1 MLCINTNDIILFRLA
16 VRNMSGGEKRIFNIT
31 PSRFQYTKFKDDLH
45 FYITLGVVP
54 LGLLI
59 LYCNIFIGPAT
70 LTEIPEGY
78 EPKNYEYYKVIF

>member
-1 MLCINTNDIILFRLA
+1 MSEENDRTFY
-16 VRNMSGGEKRIFNIT
+16 IT

-45 FYITLGVVP
+45 FFITLGVVP

-59 LYCNIFIGPAT
+59 LCVNIFVGPAT

-78 EPKNYEYYKVIF
+78 EPRHWEYHKVILCTVHCA